1 MSSISSSDIPQNL
14 TDFLC
19 EAHFRDLRAS
29 GLFDETIIAEGF
41 QTVDDINIVA
51 QELRWPTCRRLQYM
65 GPFLRIPYRRLDG
78 SLMNYCR
85 YKPSNPRTREKADGT
100 PQIVKYEAPRGKS
113 PPPFYPAGAI
123 EAINTLKAP
132 LFITEGEKKA
142 DKATQEGFPCIG
154 LPGISNW
161 SKKRKEN
168 QYGKKIGTRH
178 LNKWLKRID
187 WQDRE
192 VFIVFDT
199 DDRRNPDV
207 NREAA
212 ELARVL
218 EQDGATVHILTL
230 PAYWNETTGEYE
242 KQGLDDYLVRYGS
255 ETFRRL
261 IAEQTSGSTPVFLD
275 DYRHEMQVRRTQ
287 ITEPGLY
294 LDTSPPGT
302 GKSYLDVQ
310 TDL

>member
-1 MSSISSSDIPQNL
+1 MSSISASDLSEIL
-14 TDFLC
+14 SELLC
-19 EAHFRDLRAS
+19 EEHLRDLRAS
-29 GLFDETIIAEGF
+29 GLSDETIFAEGF
-41 QTVDDINIVA
+41 QTVDDINVVA
-51 QELRWPTCRRLQYM
+51 QELGWPVCRRLQSM
-65 GPFLRIPYRRLDG
+65 GPFLRIPYRCLDG
-78 SLMNYCR
+78 SLLNYCR
-85 YKPSNPRTREKADGT
+85 YKPSNPRTREKDDGT
-100 PQIVKYEAPRGKS
+100 LQIVKYEAPRGKS
-113 PPPFYPAGAI
+113 PPPYYPAGAI
-123 EAINTLKAP
+123 EAINTPQAP
-132 LFITEGEKKA
+132 LFMTEGEKKA
-142 DKATQEGFPCIG
+142 NKATQEGFPCIG

-218 EQDGATVHILTL
+218 EQHGATVHILTL
-230 PAYWNETTGEYE
+230 PTYWNEMTGEYE
-242 KQGLDDYLVRYGS
+242 KQGLDDYLIRCGS
-255 ETFRRL
+255 EAFRQL
-261 IAEQTSGSTPVFLD
+261 IAEQTSGLTSVFLD
-275 DYRHEMQVRRTQ
+275 DYRQEMQVRRTQ

-302 GKSYLDVQ
+302 GKSYLDVR